1 MNYKELKKLIKDEH
15 LEEFNNLLPEQ
26 AKIKS
31 PTEYIS
37 PERQM
42 FIEENVDIAVR
53 KIAEKYGYEIDGEFI
68 EDEEDNY

>member
-1 MNYKELKKLIKDEH
+1 MTYRELKKLIKDEH

-31 PTEYIS
+31 LTEYIS

-42 FIEENVDIAVR
+42 SIEENVDIAIR
-53 KIAEKYGYEIDGEFI
+53 KIAEKYDYEIDDEFK
-68 EDEEDNY
+68 EDENDF